1 MMVQNPKTMAAE
13 LVPVKF
19 TEEVELTEY
28 FATVHSDKKQIA
40 DFIKKNKSKI
50 DYVDDD
56 AGGNI
61 EFEGKGAHELA
72 DKVKAKFG
80 VRVTKESFEP
90 LEDKSLSLD
99 ENAHTIPSM
108 RVPMTVKYTYTRNP
122 DLFDKAL
129 AGTKTGKKMK
139 NVGPKLKGV
148 YVLKAPGQDHI
159 DFLQT
164 LNSKGIMPTNKTVSY
179 THLTLPTKR
188 IV

>member
-1 MMVQNPKTMAAE
+1 MDIKKIISKEEVQ
-13 LVPVKF
+13 
-19 TEEVELTEY
+19 EEVELTEY

-40 DFIKKNKSKI
+40 DFIKKNKSRI

-99 ENAHTIPSM
+99 ENTTRYMPSM
-108 RVPMTVKYTYTRNP
+108 MKPMTVQYTYTRNP
-122 DLFDKAL
+122 DLFSKTL
-129 AGTKTGKKMK
+129 SGTKTGKTLK

-148 YVLKAPGQDHI
+148 YVLQGKGQDLSLIHI
-159 DFLQT
+159 
-164 LNSKGIMPTNKTVSY
+164 
-179 THLTLPTKR
+179 
-188 IV
+188 